1 MANPYKAFIPYSVN
15 QGVTRDLDYVGLPV
29 DLDPFIS
36 VDPRAGSW
44 STLGLVPTIDSQYC
58 HRLDSESSFWM
69 AVRFNDRILP
79 GKVRDEQLQIEV
91 ARLEKLEGR
100 KLTKKEYAELRDQT
114 EFNLLPKAFI
124 RRKTV
129 PVIFNKGFMLVF
141 TGSQKVADSVVS
153 LMQGM
158 LPQLKPRP
166 FNTVLPPS
174 KVLTALAQD
183 EMEIKN
189 GIASA
194 SDCAV
199 LKAGKKTVRVKDRE
213 IASQEV
219 QHLFK
224 TGDYAVA
231 ELGVDI
237 IDPESTLEVEM
248 SFRVTDSLIFKGVS
262 LPDVI
267 LAEAGKGKEQDD
279 HALALLVCKTYLK
292 HTMAFIDGCFEGL
305 KPAPAEDDDEEL

>member
-1 MANPYKAFIPYSVN
+1 MANPYKAFIPYSIN
-15 QGVTRDLDYVGLPV
+15 QGVTRDMDTVWLPQ
-29 DLDPFIS
+29 DLTPFKS
-36 VDPRAGSW
+36 VDPSGGQW
-44 STLGLVPTIDSQYC
+44 STMGIVPTLDGDYC
-58 HRLDSESSFWM
+58 HSLVLDWTWLM
-69 AVRFNDRILP
+69 CVQFNDRILP
-79 GKVRDEQLQIEV
+79 GKVRDEKLQIEV

-129 PVIFNKGFMLVF
+129 PVMFNKGFMLVF
-141 TGSQKVADSVVS
+141 TGSQKVADSVVA
-153 LMQGM
+153 LLQGM
-158 LPQLKPRP
+158 LSQLKPRA

-183 EMEIKN
+183 EMEITG

-305 KPAPAEDDDEEL
+305 KPAPAEDDDEL